1 MLFCLFL
8 LIYSENSL
16 CLIADKAEKVKFQFA
31 CFNFTR
37 SNGYKAIFEFGSIM
51 VAFDARIQIRDIF
64 MFWNSLATHTHT
76 HTHAHTYILCLLII
90 ISLGCGGT
98 YNWTCSS
105 NGEHVEGC
113 SFLYPYY

>member
-16 CLIADKAEKVKFQFA
+16 CLIAEKVKFQFA
-31 CFNFTR
+31 CFNCTR

-64 MFWNSLATHTHT
+64 MFWNSLAIHTHT
-76 HTHAHTYILCLLII
+76 HTHSVFTNNHLFRLRWHIQLDM
-90 ISLGCGGT
+90 
-98 YNWTCSS
+98 
-105 NGEHVEGC
+105 
-113 SFLYPYY
+113 